1 MPLALSQH
9 CVSNFVLSKLIT
21 LYMYGME
28 LVFKFINRNLI
39 NTQYLEMQYVHM
51 LVTNNS
57 H

>member
-1 MPLALSQH
+1 MPLALSQR
-9 CVSNFVLSKLIT
+9 CVSNFVLYKLVT

-28 LVFKFINRNLI
+28 LVFKFINKNLI
-39 NTQYLEMQYVHM
+39 NTQYLDMQYVHM